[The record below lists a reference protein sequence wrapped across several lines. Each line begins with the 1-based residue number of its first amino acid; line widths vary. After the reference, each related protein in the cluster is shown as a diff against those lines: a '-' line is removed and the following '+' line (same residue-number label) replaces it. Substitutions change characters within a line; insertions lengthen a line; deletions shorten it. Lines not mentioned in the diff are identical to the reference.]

1 MSNNVLINM
10 RYGPSVGPNDRISA
24 ELSFCFFLWTSTS
37 SRSMKT
43 PKKKKKNLISSHFD
57 RTSLVNKRCIFW
69 NKNISL
75 IMNQSFLFPEPVKPT
90 SSVAP

>member
-43 PKKKKKNLISSHFD
+43 PKKKKTLYPAILTEQAWSIKDVFFG
-57 RTSLVNKRCIFW
+57 TKIFR
-69 NKNISL
+69 L
-75 IMNQSFLFPEPVKPT
+75 L
-90 SSVAP
+90 